1 MVKCDVRILF
11 LFFENCQQTVFSY
24 LVLWKGSVFMFVHMQ
39 QKSKGA
45 KEYAAKYKSSPIH
58 APRHLVSLSKVAT
71 VLIYFSTFSFISLYR
86 CI

>member
-1 MVKCDVRILF
+1 
-11 LFFENCQQTVFSY
+11 
-24 LVLWKGSVFMFVHMQ
+24 MFVHMQ

-45 KEYAAKYKSSPIH
+45 KEYAAKYKSSPIP